1 LLLSNDREDEKQGE
15 EKVRITNNGTERKK
29 REKKKE
35 SLKMSRNVWVSV
47 IMQIAQLFEVLFRTA
62 FFLAVMIKKEG

>member
-1 LLLSNDREDEKQGE
+1 MLLSNDREDEKQGE